1 MGFRLGRNSREQW
14 RNSRGA
20 WRAAWLVPSVRG
32 TPTMKLWSLDVRSG
46 GPSQATLPE
55 EMRASLEGAL
65 YRALIGL
72 LCSPTA
78 HDRKLIRL
86 EKLRVV

>member
-1 MGFRLGRNSREQW
+1 
-14 RNSRGA
+14 
-20 WRAAWLVPSVRG
+20 
-32 TPTMKLWSLDVRSG
+32 MKLWSLGVRSG

-65 YRALIGL
+65 YRALISL
-72 LCSPTA
+72 LCSSNA